1 MSKPQFSPSPSQ
13 VGFPLLDRRQMLVAL
28 GGLAAAGSSLGAFA
42 DEALAGDTI
51 TFGSNYSDPKFKK
64 AMAAG
69 IKSTGLKV
77 KVNTVDHNKFQEN
90 ITRYLNTRPDD
101 VYCWFAGYRMRFFAR
116 KGLATD
122 ISDVW
127 KKIAPQFSAGFKG
140 ASTGDDGKQY
150 FVPFYNYPWAIFYR
164 KSLFAEKGYTTPNNV
179 DELIAL
185 CKKMKTDGLTPF
197 AFADDGGW
205 PAMGTFDYLNMRTNG
220 YDFHVRLMAG
230 KEAWTGSEV
239 KAVMQTYTQ
248 LLEYHQA
255 GAVTRKW
262 EDAAQSL
269 VKKESGMYTLGSFVS
284 GQFTT
289 AADLADLDFFA
300 FPEINP
306 KFGRDSVEAPIDGFM
321 VSKKAKNVAGAK
333 QLIAGLASAKAEDA
347 YAAVDPSN
355 LMASKKAS
363 TAKYTAFQKK
373 SIKLIAGAKHI
384 SQFLD
389 RDTDPGFAAEVV
401 GKALQQFIN
410 TPGDVDSILKNIES
424 QKKKYLK

>member
-1 MSKPQFSPSPSQ
+1 MSNSQFSPSPSQ
-13 VGFPLLDRRQMLVAL
+13 VGFPILDRRQMLAAI
-28 GGLAAAGSSLGAFA
+28 GGLAAASAGLGSFA
-42 DEALAGDTI
+42 DEALAAGTV
-51 TFGSNYSDPKFKK
+51 TFGSNYSDPKPKK
-64 AMAAG
+64 AMGAA
-69 IKSTGLKV
+69 IKSTGVPTKI
-77 KVNTVDHNKFQEN
+77 NTVDHNKFQEN
-90 ITRYLNTRPDD
+90 ITRYLGTRPDD

-127 KKIAPQFSAGFKG
+127 KKIGPGFSAGFKG

-150 FVPFYNYPWAIFYR
+150 FVPFYNYPWAVFYR
-164 KSLFAEKGYTTPNNV
+164 KSVFAEKGYAPPKNA

-185 CKKMKTDGLTPF
+185 CKKMKADGLTPF

-230 KEAWTGSEV
+230 KEPWTGPGV
-239 KAVMQTYTQ
+239 KSVMETFTQ

-262 EDAAQSL
+262 EDAAQTL

-284 GQFTT
+284 SQFTD

-306 KFGRDSVEAPIDGFM
+306 KYGRDSVEAPIDGFM

-333 QLIAGLASAKAEDA
+333 QLIAALGSAKAENA
-347 YAAVDPSN
+347 YNAVDPSN
-355 LMASKKAS
+355 LSAHKKAS
-363 TAKYTAFQKK
+363 TASYTAFQKK

-389 RDTDPGFAAEVV
+389 RDTDPGFASEVV

-410 TPGDVDSILKNIES
+410 TPGDVTSILKNIET

>member
-1 MSKPQFSPSPSQ
+1 MSRPQFSPSPSQ
-13 VGFPLLDRRQMLVAL
+13 VGFPMLDRRQMLVAL

-42 DEALAGDTI
+42 DEALAAGTV

-77 KVNTVDHNKFQEN
+77 KINTVDHNKFQEN

-101 VYCWFAGYRMRFFAR
+101 VYCWFAGYRMRFFAK

-127 KKIAPQFSAGFKG
+127 KKVAPQFSAGFKG

-164 KSLFAEKGYTTPNNV
+164 KSLFADKGYAPPANA
-179 DELIAL
+179 DQLIAL
-185 CKKMKTDGLTPF
+185 CKKMKADGLTPF

-230 KEAWTGSEV
+230 KEAWTGPEV
-239 KAVMQTYTQ
+239 KAVMSTYTQ

-284 GQFTT
+284 GQFTN

-306 KFGRDSVEAPIDGFM
+306 KWGRDSVEAPIDGFM
-321 VSKKAKNVAGAK
+321 VSKRAKNVAGAK

-363 TAKYTAFQKK
+363 TAKYTDFQKK

-389 RDTDPGFAAEVV
+389 RDTDPGFASEVV

-424 QKKKYLK
+424 QKSQYLK